1 MKKFIYYL
9 LNIFAHNMETEIVD
23 ILKRKKKI
31 VIFDVGCFK
40 GVFSRKVLNLIKQKK
55 STFYLFDINKNTK
68 NYISDLI
75 SMKNI
80 NFNEIALSDKNG
92 TANYNF
98 NRFFESSG
106 SSLSPLF
113 RKDSKWVLSR
123 KILLKI
129 LLQNT
134 ESYTQFMVKTI
145 TLDSFVKKN
154 KIKSIDILKVDIDG
168 SELEF
173 LKGAKNTLKKN
184 KVKLIL
190 IEINDKKSTFY
201 KKEKH
206 IVNMFNLNSY
216 SLIKKHINY
225 SVSIFSNAKSGDY
238 LFLCKTNKS

>member
-9 LNIFAHNMETEIVD
+9 LNIFAHNMETKIVD

-106 SSLSPLF
+106 SSLSNLF
-113 RKDSKWVLSR
+113 KNDSKWIFSR
-123 KILLKI
+123 TIFLKM
-129 LLQNT
+129 LFQKT
-134 ESYTQFMVKTI
+134 MSFTQYKVKTI
-145 TLDSFVKKN
+145 TLDKFVDRN
-154 KIKSIDILKVDIDG
+154 KIKKIDILKGDIDG
-168 SELEF
+168 SEHEF
-173 LKGAKNTLKKN
+173 LKGAKQTLKK
-184 KVKLIL
+184 KKISVIL
-190 IEINDKKSTFY
+190 IEISDKK
-201 KKEKH
+201 
-206 IVNMFNLNSY
+206 LSY
-216 SLIKKHINY
+216 
-225 SVSIFSNAKSGDY
+225 DR
-238 LFLCKTNKS
+238 

>member
-23 ILKRKKKI
+23 ILKTQKKI

-201 KKEKH
+201 KKEKN
-206 IVNMFNLNSY
+206 ITKMFKSNNY
-216 SLIKKHINY
+216 HLIKKHSNH
-225 SVSIFSNAKSGDY
+225 SVSFFSDARSGDY
-238 LFLCKTNKS
+238 LFLCNTS

>member
-23 ILKRKKKI
+23 ILKRKKKV

-201 KKEKH
+201 KKEKN
-206 IVNMFNLNSY
+206 ITKMFKSNNY
-216 SLIKKHINY
+216 HLIKKHSNH
-225 SVSIFSNAKSGDY
+225 SVSFFSDSRSGDY
-238 LFLCKTNKS
+238 LFLCNTN